1 MKMNTYNLDEYTFG
15 DLDER
20 SYGGTPEST
29 FQDNLPNIMQM
40 CNWKNRD
47 LAGILGVS
55 LSTINNLLGNESM
68 TNANKSTLT
77 RPQFVM
83 LMEYLQMYITQKE
96 KISIVFF
103 LFGIL
108 CPGITGSTDSRK
120 FIQLSELESE
130 TVEHDLLIKIIEQ
143 KDWCLGRVKTFNLFM
158 KWQETASDKTFMEYL
173 GIPNE
178 REFFYSVRYDECKTP
193 VQSDDVKIAVDNAFR
208 FIPVYL
214 NWYFH
219 AIQKKEMIF

>member
-1 MKMNTYNLDEYTFG
+1 MKTYNLDEWTFG
-15 DLDER
+15 DLEKQ
-20 SYGGTPEST
+20 SVGGSPESA
-29 FQDNLPNIMQM
+29 FQDRLLYIMQI

-47 LAGILGVS
+47 VAGILDVS

-83 LMEYLQMYITQKE
+83 LMEYLQMEIMQKE

-103 LFGIL
+103 LFGFL
-108 CPGITGSTDSRK
+108 CPGIMCSTDSRK
-120 FIQLSELESE
+120 FIRLAELERE
-130 TVEHDLLIKIIEQ
+130 TIKPSLLIKIIEQ
-143 KDWCLGRVKTFNLFM
+143 KEWCLGCVKTFNLFM
-158 KWQETASDKTFMEYL
+158 EWQGVAPEKTFMEYL
-173 GIPNE
+173 GIPDE
-178 REFFYSVRYDECKTP
+178 KEFVFSIKYEECKTP
-193 VQSDDVKIAVDNAFR
+193 VQPNDVKIAVDNVFR

-219 AIQKKEMIF
+219 AIQKTEMLY

>member
-1 MKMNTYNLDEYTFG
+1 MNTYNLDEWTFG

-20 SYGGTPEST
+20 SYGGTPESII
-29 FQDNLPNIMQM
+29 QDNLQSIMQM
-40 CNWKNRD
+40 CNWKNKD
-47 LAGILGVS
+47 IAGILGVS
-55 LSTINNLLGNESM
+55 LSTVNNLLGNESM
-68 TNANKSTLT
+68 TNANKSTMT

-83 LMEYLQMYITQKE
+83 LMEYLQMNIRQKE

-120 FIQLSELESE
+120 FIQLSELERE
-130 TVEHDLLIKIIEQ
+130 TVEYGLLIKIMEQ
-143 KDWCLGRVKTFNLFM
+143 KEWCLGRVKTFNLFM
-158 KWQETASDKTFMEYL
+158 EWQKTAPEKTFMEYL
-173 GIPNE
+173 GIPDE
-178 REFFYSVRYDECKTP
+178 REFIDSIKYDKCKTP
-193 VQSDDVKIAVDNAFR
+193 VQPDDVKIAVDNAFR